1 MNWKQKVI
9 FAGCILFLLG
19 VFLHFAFSFLEM
31 PDASMEPDIRGRDV
45 SAAKSGDYVLA
56 LNWFRGSQVRT
67 GDFVVIKIPDS
78 SPLVRT
84 VRKVERIEIPDSPYN
99 KPLTRWERRSRH
111 SGERMLARAIE
122 NMDYGPR
129 FYLSAGTNTAYG
141 LGPFQANQIDAK
153 VIHIYHQ
160 NK

>member
-1 MNWKQKVI
+1 MNWKQKII

-19 VFLHFAFSFLEM
+19 VFLHFVFSFLEM

-45 SAAKSGDYVLA
+45 SAAKNGDYVLA
-56 LNWFRGSQVRT
+56 LNWFRGSQVKT

-84 VRKVERIEIPDSPYN
+84 VRKVERIEIPDSPFTT
-99 KPLTRWERRSRH
+99 PVRRGRRY
-111 SGERMLARAIE
+111 GARLLAREIQ

-129 FYLSAGTNTAYG
+129 FYLSAGTNSSANG
-141 LGPFQANQIDAK
+141 FGPFQANQIDAK
-153 VIHIYHQ
+153 VIHIYHR